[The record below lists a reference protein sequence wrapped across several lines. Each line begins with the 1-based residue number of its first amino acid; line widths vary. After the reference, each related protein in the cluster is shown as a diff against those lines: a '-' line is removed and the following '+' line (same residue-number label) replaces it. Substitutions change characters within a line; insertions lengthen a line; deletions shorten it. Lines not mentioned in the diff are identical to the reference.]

1 MTEHSPGGDGADL
14 GSAATGGPSGSA
26 SGAPVR
32 VLLAGEP
39 FTGAARRI
47 AAELADETVAS
58 RLADGDDSVWPAS
71 ATGAGRARPAPVA
84 GSDPTRPGAAP
95 GRSGPSTG
103 WAGLARR
110 SRPLSGQIAALRE
123 RFAVA
128 GAHRVLLVGTPD
140 AVAAARLVAAHSP
153 GSTRLT
159 ALDSADP
166 VQLAEALSGELTET
180 VLVIADATGD
190 DPVVGAVAHA
200 VTAVL
205 ADEVGPV
212 TLAARTVHLTEPGS
226 PLDTAGAGATA
237 RPGDTAGAGDTTP
250 VVITLDADVP
260 GRFGALGPLGL
271 VPAGLAGAD
280 VAGLLA
286 GAVPAEEALAA
297 DDPDN
302 PALLLAGGLAAARGS
317 VLALRDEV
325 RSPAVTA
332 WLAPLLTAAGLVA
345 VPAAPDETVPPV
357 ADGTSG
363 GGDDGDDRRSDNR
376 RSDDRRSDDRRDDR
390 RDDDGRG
397 GGDRRGD
404 NRRRDNRRC
413 DDGDGGRGDDGG
425 DRAGGGDR
433 AETHGDDHD
442 GDDHD
447 GTAPPRVV
455 DVHADGTGAVPRA
468 GDGAVRTDADPGAT
482 IVLWQVAAALAARVL
497 GTDPFSPALP
507 TPRTGPAPD
516 GPAFVDE
523 GVAVH
528 AGDWLPSGVDTVA
541 GALDALA
548 DVARAEGG
556 HLTVSAWLDPESDAS
571 VGVLRAPLSAR
582 TGLPVA
588 FGWAPGSRSGDTGAP
603 DRAAHCHLTGGGL
616 DDPDD
621 LADTGLHGPGDDAL
635 VAGTAPEPSGMDS
648 LHAAQ
653 ARAVVEDQRRR
664 GRPVLHLHLA
674 DRLTG
679 LVTLARAV
687 QGRAGTD
694 TATLHERGF

>member
-47 AAELADETVAS
+47 AAELADATVAS
-58 RLADGDDSVWPAS
+58 RLADGDDSVWPAP
-71 ATGAGRARPAPVA
+71 ATGTGRARPAPVA

-166 VQLAEALSGELTET
+166 VQLAEALSGELAET

-190 DPVVGAVAHA
+190 DPVVGAVARA

-205 ADEVGPV
+205 ADEVGPD

-226 PLDTAGAGATA
+226 PLDTAGSGATA
-237 RPGDTAGAGDTTP
+237 GPGATAGVGNTAP

-317 VLALRDEV
+317 VLALRDAV

-332 WLAPLLTAAGLVA
+332 WLAPLLTAAGLA
-345 VPAAPDETVPPV
+345 AIPAAPDETVPPV
-357 ADGTSG
+357 AGEAPG
-363 GGDDGDDRRSDNR
+363 GGAGDNTKHSGNGRSDNG
-376 RSDDRRSDDRRDDR
+376 RSGNGRSGDGNH
-390 RDDDGRG
+390 DDGRG
-397 GGDRRGD
+397 D
-404 NRRRDNRRC
+404 NGNR
-413 DDGDGGRGDDGG
+413 DDGRGYGRGDDRSVDDRSGDGG
-425 DRAGGGDR
+425 DRAGG
-433 AETHGDDHD
+433 HGDDD
-442 GDDHD
+442 D

-497 GTDPFSPALP
+497 GTDPFAPAP
-507 TPRTGPAPD
+507 PIPRAGPAPD

-548 DVARAEGG
+548 DAARAEGG

-635 VAGTAPEPSGMDS
+635 GAGTAPEPSGMDS

-694 TATLHERGF
+694 TATPHERGF